1 MKNGLFY
8 QLARGRNDRTAIA
21 LLLSLALASG
31 TLAPRFE
38 LDANTIAYKDAK
50 TLAVVFKA
58 ANERQIELKASDLAM
73 GAFILSMTKVWC
85 KALPAGD
92 AVRN

>member
-8 QLARGRNDRTAIA
+8 QLARGDRTAIA

-31 TLAPRFE
+31 ALAARFE

-58 ANERQIELKASDLAM
+58 ANERQIELKASDLAV
-73 GAFILSMTKVWC
+73 FIHLV
-85 KALPAGD
+85 P
-92 AVRN
+92 V

>member
-1 MKNGLFY
+1 M
-8 QLARGRNDRTAIA
+8 AA
-21 LLLSLALASG
+21 
-31 TLAPRFE
+31 RFE

-73 GAFILSMTKVWC
+73 AAFILSMTKVWC
-85 KALPAGD
+85 KAFPAGD
-92 AVRN
+92 TVRNWLGWRAGRRHDAPQDGRRAKLALPM

>member
-1 MKNGLFY
+1 
-8 QLARGRNDRTAIA
+8 LAA
-21 LLLSLALASG
+21 
-31 TLAPRFE
+31 RFE

-73 GAFILSMTKVWC
+73 AAFILSMTKVWC
-85 KALPAGD
+85 KALPAGTQFEID
-92 AVRN
+92 WAGEPVEGMTHLKTDGALSSPCR